1 MQATHQKVVALD
13 YTLKDDEGSV
23 IDESQGDGFAY
34 LHGYQNIIPGLE
46 QALEGKTVGD
56 EFDVTISPADGY
68 GEFDAG
74 KIQEVPKEAFPDDTE
89 ILPGMQFH
97 AQSPEG
103 QMIYATVTKV
113 EDNTVTIDAN
123 HSLAGKTLHFK
134 VKVTDIRDASAE
146 ELEHGHVHGPDGHH
160 H

>member
-34 LHGYQNIIPGLE
+34 LHGYHNIIPGLE

-56 EFDVTISPADGY
+56 EFDVTISPVDGY